1 MVQNESHPVPVM
13 VDCQFGDHTKW
24 KISKSGIQK
33 RTVLEMGAITGNGNA
48 ISSTRKL
55 RIWVLTYVLRDES
68 PYALG
73 GGAYYFITEVRG
85 NDQIFRE
92 M

>member
-1 MVQNESHPVPVM
+1 
-13 VDCQFGDHTKW
+13 
-24 KISKSGIQK
+24 
-33 RTVLEMGAITGNGNA
+33 MGAITGNGNA